1 MVASI
6 LLYSSKSWVVS
17 PAAMRELEGFHIEDV
32 RRLTGIHPQKV
43 KGKWVYPHSADVL
56 AAAHLQSIVYNIQKR
71 RHSVH
76 NTIKDHND
84 LKSAGG
90 RRGAAAPHPACF
102 WLGRT

>member
-56 AAAHLQSIVYNIQKR
+56 
-71 RHSVH
+71 
-76 NTIKDHND
+76 
-84 LKSAGG
+84 G
-90 RRGAAAPHPACF
+90 RRRTFSQSCITFRSAAILF
-102 WLGRT
+102 TIQSRITTI